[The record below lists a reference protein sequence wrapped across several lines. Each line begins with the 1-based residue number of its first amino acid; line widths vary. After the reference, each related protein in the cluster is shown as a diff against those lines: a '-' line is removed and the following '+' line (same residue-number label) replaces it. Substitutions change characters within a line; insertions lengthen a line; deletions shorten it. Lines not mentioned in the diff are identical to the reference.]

1 LQKEI
6 IMASSAKPEKMNWGY
21 TFVVGFGFFGISI
34 IWPIFNS
41 LIPPMLEDLG
51 LAAGVIGFI
60 LTWDNILNMFL
71 QPWVGEKSDRTWT
84 RFGRRKPW
92 LMLGAPLAAVFFM
105 LIPFVRENFL
115 LIALA
120 ILGTNIGMALF
131 RSPTVAYLGDL
142 FPSSQRSK
150 ANGVINLMG
159 GLGGAAALLGG
170 GALYKMGAPLP
181 FIVGAGVMIIAVIIV
196 LLFVKEPK
204 PEDVEQ
210 GEMEESA
217 GLVENLKE
225 VWGESDKRGVT
236 ILLAIFLWFVGWNA
250 MEAFFTIYARNVLGV
265 DPGTG
270 TQMLTA
276 FAAALI
282 LFAIPSGYIATWFG
296 RKRTILVGLAGMLVG
311 LGVGFFIRDAK
322 MMLILLA
329 VMGAFWALVNIN
341 SLPIVYDVGGEER
354 IGAYTGLYYFAS
366 SLAAISG
373 PILAGVMIDFTNH
386 AMIWLFS
393 AVFMLLAFVAML
405 RLQEKKPLSHSPNL

>member
-1 LQKEI
+1 
-6 IMASSAKPEKMNWGY
+6 
-21 TFVVGFGFFGISI
+21 
-34 IWPIFNS
+34 
-41 LIPPMLEDLG
+41 
-51 LAAGVIGFI
+51 
-60 LTWDNILNMFL
+60 
-71 QPWVGEKSDRTWT
+71 
-84 RFGRRKPW
+84 
-92 LMLGAPLAAVFFM
+92 
-105 LIPFVRENFL
+105 
-115 LIALA
+115 
-120 ILGTNIGMALF
+120 
-131 RSPTVAYLGDL
+131 VAYLGDL